1 MEKLNERIPLEARDG
16 RRMWL
21 RPICPEDA
29 PALQRAYAQMSPSD
43 QHARLFATIPKL
55 TDEAAQKFCTISDNE
70 LCLVLQAE
78 DEPGEILGGGR
89 LMGDAGGTSAEFAI
103 SLRSDQKG
111 QGLGRA
117 LLATLLDLAPE
128 MGFETVWGSILA
140 SNTPMRA
147 LAERLGFEISRDP
160 DDYQVIKASISV
172 RRPIRAEKE

>member
-1 MEKLNERIPLEARDG
+1 MDQGFLST
-16 RRMWL
+16 
-21 RPICPEDA
+21 
-29 PALQRAYAQMSPSD
+29 PAGAAGCLVVAVRGSA
-43 QHARLFATIPKL
+43 
-55 TDEAAQKFCTISDNE
+55 AAQDPAVGRMNLDDIALAEGSFDG
-70 LCLVLQAE
+70 LDADRQQAGQAAAVE
-78 DEPGEILGGGR
+78 
-89 LMGDAGGTSAEFAI
+89 
-103 SLRSDQKG
+103 

-160 DDYQVIKASISV
+160 DDYQVIKALISV